1 MQWET
6 IRKDPIP
13 SSPRLQAAA
22 NSPEMHAIFVGLLVI
37 SLASVAILFAVKN
50 TRLVLI
56 GLIVISVTSA
66 VVLGLAL
73 K

>member
-1 MQWET
+1 VSDEFAT
-6 IRKDPIP
+6 HYNRRHTASD
-13 SSPRLQAAA
+13 A
-22 NSPEMHAIFVGLLVI
+22 
-37 SLASVAILFAVKN
+37 LASVAILFAVKN

-56 GLIVISVTSA
+56 GLIAISVTLA